1 MEPREHQLTRIGAP
15 SLELAAAGLC
25 AATLGAA
32 ACGALAAGEDL
43 SSGPTLCPFRLVTGL
58 PCPFCGM
65 TRSLLALGQGDLGAS
80 VRFHPLG
87 PFLLVAAALGL
98 WWFGRA
104 AARKV
109 PARLPRGA
117 LGSGAAA
124 LAITW
129 LVQLVPLP

>member
-1 MEPREHQLTRIGAP
+1 M
-15 SLELAAAGLC
+15 ELAAAGLC

-32 ACGALAAGEDL
+32 ACGALARGEDL
-43 SSGPTLCPFRLVTGL
+43 SSGPVLCPFRLVTGL

-80 VRFHPLG
+80 VRLHPLG
-87 PFLLVAAALGL
+87 PVLVVVAVLGL
-98 WWFGRA
+98 WRFGRA
-104 AARKV
+104 AAAKV

-117 LGSGAAA
+117 LAVGGIA
-124 LAITW
+124 LAIAW

>member
-1 MEPREHQLTRIGAP
+1 MEPRAHQLTGIPAP
-15 SLELAAAGLC
+15 SVELAAAGLC

-32 ACGALAAGEDL
+32 ACGALAQGEDF
-43 SSGPTLCPFRLVTGL
+43 SSGPILCPFRLVTGL

-80 VRFHPLG
+80 VRLHPLG
-87 PFLLVAAALGL
+87 PLLLVLAVLGL
-98 WWFGRA
+98 WRFGRA

-109 PARLPRGA
+109 PVHLPRGA
-117 LGSGAAA
+117 LGIGAAV
-124 LAITW
+124 LAIAW

>member
-1 MEPREHQLTRIGAP
+1 M
-15 SLELAAAGLC
+15 ELAAEGLC

-32 ACGALAAGEDL
+32 AFGALAAGEDL
-43 SSGPTLCPFRLVTGL
+43 SAGPTLCPFRLATGV

-65 TRSLLALGQGDLGAS
+65 TRSMLALGQGDLGAS

-87 PFLLVAAALGL
+87 PVLLVVAALGL

-104 AARKV
+104 AARKA

-117 LGSGAAA
+117 LLSGAAA
-124 LAITW
+124 LVIAW
-129 LVQLVPLP
+129 LVQLVPLT

>member
-1 MEPREHQLTRIGAP
+1 M
-15 SLELAAAGLC
+15 ELAAAGLC
-25 AATLGAA
+25 VATLGAA
-32 ACGALAAGEDL
+32 ACGALAIEGDL
-43 SSGPTLCPFRLVTGL
+43 SSGPTLCPFRLVTGV

-65 TRSLLALGQGDLGAS
+65 TRSLFALGQGDLGAG

-87 PFLLVAAALGL
+87 PALLVVAALGL

-117 LGSGAAA
+117 LLSGAAA
-124 LAITW
+124 LVIAW
-129 LVQLVPLP
+129 LVQLVPLT